1 MSIKEFCAYY
11 IAHQPNELGG
21 IANEKACV
29 KSLISAAQM
38 YALSCIDIEDVCY
51 CLSCEKEDLPAEFYT
66 YAELYGI
73 EYDAHQKLQA
83 LVEDINNQLK

>member
-11 IAHQPNELGG
+11 IAHQPSELED

-38 YALSCIDIEDVCY
+38 FALGCIDIEDVCY
-51 CLSCEKEDLPAEFYT
+51 CLSCEEADLPSEFYT
-66 YAELYGI
+66 YAELYGT
-73 EYDAHQKLQA
+73 EYEVHLKLQA